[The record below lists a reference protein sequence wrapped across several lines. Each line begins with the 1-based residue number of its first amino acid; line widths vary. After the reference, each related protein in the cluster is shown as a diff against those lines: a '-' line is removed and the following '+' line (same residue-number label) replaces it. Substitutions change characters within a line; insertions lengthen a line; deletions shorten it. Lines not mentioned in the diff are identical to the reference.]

1 MLGDLWRQ
9 HKRTAYPDH
18 PYLAE
23 QLRKAERDMDIYAPR
38 KETIERIFAN
48 AKDKHGMLFT
58 HRRVWHEFLLG

>member
-1 MLGDLWRQ
+1 
-9 HKRTAYPDH
+9 
-18 PYLAE
+18 
-23 QLRKAERDMDIYAPR
+23 MDIYAPR